1 MNRCPAAS
9 FPRRG
14 DQDPITCLPF
24 PPSTEAGATVE
35 PNAALF
41 LREQTALA
49 ETLEVQKQKQEE
61 KPELAVLNQG
71 DAHSL
76 KRGFKKNQNTRWV
89 S

>member
-1 MNRCPAAS
+1 MKAQRW
-9 FPRRG
+9 R
-14 DQDPITCLPF
+14 
-24 PPSTEAGATVE
+24 ATAQ

-49 ETLEVQKQKQEE
+49 ETLEVQKQMQEE

-71 DAHSL
+71 DARSL
-76 KRGFKKNQNTRWV
+76 ERGFKKHQNTRWV